1 MKNSSLFHNIFNTPL
16 NDIHNSDLILLI
28 GANPRHEASI
38 LNLKI
43 EGNHGVYDFE
53 KERTGTF
60 EIDVEIFKDLSIL
73 QGKDDLKKTI
83 DYSEVIGVIQK
94 IFNEK
99 RYNLIE
105 TLAEK
110 ICDNLLNNFLI
121 ESVKLRVRKPHAP
134 IQANFETVEVEI
146 LRKK

>member
-1 MKNSSLFHNIFNTPL
+1 MDKI
-16 NDIHNSDLILLI
+16 
-28 GANPRHEASI
+28 SI

-43 EGNHGVYDFE
+43 AGNHGVYDFE
-53 KERTGTF
+53 KERPGTF

-83 DYSEVIGVIQK
+83 DYSEVIRVIQK

-110 ICDNLLNNFLI
+110 ICENLLNNFLI
-121 ESVKLRVRKPHAP
+121 ESVKLRIRKPHAP
-134 IQANFETVEVEI
+134 IKANFETVEVEI
-146 LRKK
+146 LREK

>member
-1 MKNSSLFHNIFNTPL
+1 MDKI
-16 NDIHNSDLILLI
+16 
-28 GANPRHEASI
+28 SI

-43 EGNHGVYDFE
+43 AGDHGVYAFE
-53 KERTGTF
+53 KERPGTF

-83 DYSEVIGVIQK
+83 DYSEVIRVIQK

-110 ICDNLLNNFLI
+110 ICENLLNNFLI
-121 ESVKLRVRKPHAP
+121 ESVKLRILKPHAP

-146 LRKK
+146 LREK

>member
-1 MKNSSLFHNIFNTPL
+1 MDKI
-16 NDIHNSDLILLI
+16 
-28 GANPRHEASI
+28 SI

-43 EGNHGVYDFE
+43 AGNHGVYDFE
-53 KERTGTF
+53 KERPGTF

-83 DYSEVIGVIQK
+83 DYSEVIRVIQK

-110 ICDNLLNNFLI
+110 ICENLLNNFLI
-121 ESVKLRVRKPHAP
+121 ESVNLRIR
-134 IQANFETVEVEI
+134 
-146 LRKK
+146 

>member
-1 MKNSSLFHNIFNTPL
+1 MDKI
-16 NDIHNSDLILLI
+16 
-28 GANPRHEASI
+28 SI

-43 EGNHGVYDFE
+43 AGNHGVYDFE
-53 KERTGTF
+53 KKRPGTF

-83 DYSEVIGVIQK
+83 DYSEVIRVIQK

-110 ICDNLLNNFLI
+110 I
-121 ESVKLRVRKPHAP
+121 
-134 IQANFETVEVEI
+134 
-146 LRKK
+146 

>member
-1 MKNSSLFHNIFNTPL
+1 MDKIN
-16 NDIHNSDLILLI
+16 
-28 GANPRHEASI
+28 I

-43 EGNHGVYDFE
+43 TGNHGVYDFE
-53 KERTGTF
+53 KERPGTF
-60 EIDVEIFKDLSIL
+60 EVDVEIFKDLSIL
-73 QGKDDLKKTI
+73 QVRDDLKKTI
-83 DYSEVIGVIQK
+83 DYSEVIRVIQK

-110 ICDNLLNNFLI
+110 ICDNLLNTFLI
-121 ESVKLRVRKPHAP
+121 EAVKLKIRKPHAP

-146 LRKK
+146 LREK

>member
-1 MKNSSLFHNIFNTPL
+1 MDKI
-16 NDIHNSDLILLI
+16 
-28 GANPRHEASI
+28 SI

-43 EGNHGVYDFE
+43 SGNHGVYDFE
-53 KERTGTF
+53 KEKPGTF

-73 QGKDDLKKTI
+73 KDTDDLKKTI
-83 DYSEVIGVIQK
+83 DYSKIIQVIQK

-99 RYNLIE
+99 IYILIE

-110 ICDNLLNNFLI
+110 ICDNLLKNFLI
-121 ESVKLRVRKPHAP
+121 ESVKLRIRKPHAP

-146 LRKK
+146 LREK

>member
-1 MKNSSLFHNIFNTPL
+1 MDKI
-16 NDIHNSDLILLI
+16 
-28 GANPRHEASI
+28 SI

-43 EGNHGVYDFE
+43 AGNHGVYDFE
-53 KERTGTF
+53 KDDGTF

-83 DYSEVIGVIQK
+83 DYSEVIRVIQK

-110 ICDNLLNNFLI
+110 ICENLLNNFLI
-121 ESVKLRVRKPHAP
+121 ESVKLRIRKPHAP

-146 LRKK
+146 LREK

>member
-1 MKNSSLFHNIFNTPL
+1 MDKI
-16 NDIHNSDLILLI
+16 
-28 GANPRHEASI
+28 SI

-43 EGNHGVYDFE
+43 AGNHGVYDFE
-53 KERTGTF
+53 KERPGTF

-83 DYSEVIGVIQK
+83 DYSEVIRAIQK

-121 ESVKLRVRKPHAP
+121 ASVKLRIRKPHAP

-146 LRKK
+146 LREK